1 MRRAIETV
9 FPDSIHHWCIWH
21 ITMKLPQK
29 LAGFKDYQ
37 QIKHHFLKA
46 VHKSVPVEEFEES
59 WMSTITRYDL
69 KEYEWLAKLY
79 EEREQWVPAF
89 LKGHFFFFCE
99 NVLNSAL

>member
-1 MRRAIETV
+1 
-9 FPDSIHHWCIWH
+9 
-21 ITMKLPQK
+21 MKLPQK

-69 KEYEWLAKLY
+69 KEYE
-79 EEREQWVPAF
+79 
-89 LKGHFFFFCE
+89 
-99 NVLNSAL
+99 